1 MHCKN
6 WCSNSWENQTN
17 RWKCGDHI
25 STLFQ
30 GEMSSIE
37 EGVEADGYQILNTI
51 GVLPTSSFHQG
62 EEKFE
67 FICTLRGA
75 IAPVCSDRFP
85 KLE

>member
-17 RWKCGDHI
+17 RWKCGDRI

-75 IAPVCSDRFP
+75 IAPECPDGFP